1 MTAVTL
7 IPETQRAADAL
18 RDEAVL
24 DALIASIGNP
34 RFAVDALAALNEPLR
49 AASWSVYR
57 LWRDRAPVLHLSASC
72 GVADTT
78 QHCFAAYR
86 DGLYRRD
93 SSFDLVRGDGSRSRA
108 LVLHMRAADAPS
120 AEHRERIYQR
130 HGLAERLSVAAADDD
145 DSLLAVNLY
154 QHEHQGRF
162 TATECERFC
171 RIAPLVL
178 ASVRRH
184 LALSAPPAVAAESP
198 RACMRAACP
207 SLTERELD
215 VCERLLRGLS
225 HDGVAAD
232 LGLSVATVKTY
243 RARAFAR
250 LGLHFRSQLFA
261 RFGCATASVAQAH

>member
-7 IPETQRAADAL
+7 IPEPRRAAEAL

-24 DALIASIGNP
+24 GALIASIGSE
-34 RFAVDALAALNEPLR
+34 RFAIDALAALNEPLR

-57 LWRDRAPVLHLSASC
+57 LWRDQAPVLHLSASR

-93 SSFDLVRGDGSRSRA
+93 SSFDLVRHDTSRGRA

-120 AEHRERIYQR
+120 AEHRERIYLR

-145 DSLLAVNLY
+145 GSLLAVNLY
-154 QHEHQGRF
+154 HHDHQGGF
-162 TATECERFC
+162 SGSECEQFR

-184 LALSAPPAVAAESP
+184 LALAAPAPVTTASP
-198 RACMRAACP
+198 RARMHAACP
-207 SLTERELD
+207 ALTERELD

-261 RFGCATASVAQAH
+261 RFGGAVAEPSRAH